1 MLRVPTECLNR
12 LAEFDAWIAPRSS
25 SFSSPS
31 TGQPLRIYAACSG
44 TPGSGRAAP
53 SVRCQ
58 SDRSEGCTGLL
69 HRLDGRGF
77 DVVEAESPPA
87 DPPSPRRAEE
97 GSTRLRAP
105 GPRGIILPVFT
116 PSAGR
121 RTALRERRRLSALGA
136 RLRTPL
142 SSVSK
147 TISALRSQIY
157 GRGPRS
163 PPRAAGYRYRTN
175 R

>member
-1 MLRVPTECLNR
+1 MDRASQQLFQ
-12 LAEFDAWIAPRSS
+12 LAIH
-25 SFSSPS
+25 
-31 TGQPLRIYAACSG
+31 
-44 TPGSGRAAP
+44 RAALANLHRVFGNAWQRP
-53 SVRCQ
+53 CGAVSTLSVRPLG
-58 SDRSEGCTGLL
+58 RL
-69 HRLDGRGF
+69 HRPAPPPRWAGL

-163 PPRAAGYRYRTN
+163 PPRAAGYRCRTN